1 MKTVALK
8 TIALIVFSL
17 SLFATAAN
25 AQDAKLEINNL
36 DKLEARAEQV
46 VDVNIDSRMLQFAA
60 KFLNAKKPDEA
71 RIKELVAGLK
81 GVYVK
86 SFDFGKENQYAAS
99 DFAGV
104 RRQLDNPAW
113 SKMVNVRSKRDGQN
127 VEVYLMLVGNT
138 INGLAVV
145 AMQPN
150 QLTIVNIVGPI
161 DMDKLA
167 ALEGNF
173 GIPRLDLEMNGDDH
187 SEDDARRRE
196 RKAKAQVDN
205 NAKP

>member
-8 TIALIVFSL
+8 TITLIVFSL
-17 SLFATAAN
+17 SLFATAAH

-60 KFLNAKKPDEA
+60 KWLSNKKPDEA

-86 SFDFGKENQYAAS
+86 SYNFDKENQYSAS
-99 DFAGV
+99 DFENV
-104 RRQLDNPAW
+104 RRQLNNPAW

-127 VEVYLMLVGNT
+127 VEVYMMLVGNS
-138 INGLAVV
+138 INGLAVI
-145 AMQPN
+145 ATQPT

-205 NAKP
+205 GAKP

>member
-8 TIALIVFSL
+8 LITLMGFSL
-17 SLFATAAN
+17 FLFAPAAH

-36 DKLEARAEQV
+36 DRLEARAEQV

-60 KFLNAKKPDEA
+60 KFLSAKKPDEA

-86 SFDFGKENQYAAS
+86 SFDFGKENQFSAS
-99 DFAGV
+99 DFEGV
-104 RRQLDNPAW
+104 YRQLQNPAW

-127 VEVYLMLVGNT
+127 VEVYLMLVGNA
-138 INGLAVV
+138 INGLAVI
-145 AMQPN
+145 ATQPD

-173 GIPRLDLEMNGDDH
+173 GIPRLDLEMDGDQHDN
-187 SEDDARRRE
+187 EDARRRE
-196 RKAKAQVDN
+196 RKASTHVDN
-205 NAKP
+205 ATKP